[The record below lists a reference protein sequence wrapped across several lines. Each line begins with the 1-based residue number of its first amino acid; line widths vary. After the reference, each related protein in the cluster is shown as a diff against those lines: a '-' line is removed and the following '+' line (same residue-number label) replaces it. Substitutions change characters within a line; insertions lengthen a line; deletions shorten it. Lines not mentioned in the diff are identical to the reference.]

1 VRILIANK
9 YYFMKG
15 GAERLLFN
23 TKAVLEAHG
32 HEVVPFSIRF
42 ARNEPTPYARYF
54 VDPPAG
60 EGAVQLEQFR
70 LRAPDLPRAVLSA
83 FYSAQARRRI
93 REAIRREGV
102 DLVYMLNISNYVSA
116 SIVDG
121 AHAEGVPVVHGLV
134 DYHLVCPNATFNR
147 AGKDRC
153 LDCFPGKYWHGVVHR
168 CVGRSLAAS
177 AMRAAVMFFDDATRI
192 YHRVDAFVCLTPF
205 MREVLARRG
214 FERSKLHV
222 ALTPIDCA
230 GFELGAH
237 DDGTFL
243 YVGRIS
249 REKGIDVLVEA
260 AKLMRSWN
268 SRVLVVG
275 ETSGRHARDCIAR
288 AAQGGGAPV
297 EFLGPRYGDEM
308 LGYLRR
314 CRATVMPSRC
324 IDNLPNALLESL
336 AVGKPIVG
344 SDNEG
349 ITVVVRDGENGLTFR
364 SGDPADLAAKL
375 DALAADADRARHM
388 GLAGRRLVEA
398 EHSPERHYESL
409 MAAFE
414 AARAR
419 RRATRQHGRL
429 AH

>member
-32 HEVVPFSIRF
+32 HEVVPFAVRF
-42 ARNEPTPYARYF
+42 ARNEPTPHARYF

-60 EGAVQLEQFR
+60 EDAVQLEQFR
-70 LRAPDLPRAVLSA
+70 LRPANVPRMMLTA
-83 FYSAQARRRI
+83 FYSPQARRRI
-93 REAIRREGV
+93 REAIRRERV
-102 DLVYMLNISNYVSA
+102 DLVYMINVSNYISP

-121 AHAEGVPVVHGLV
+121 AHAEGVPVVHALV

-147 AGKDRC
+147 PGKDRC

-177 AMRAAVMFFDDATRI
+177 AMRAAVMFFDDLTRI
-192 YHRVDAFVCLTPF
+192 YRRVDAFVCLTPF
-205 MREVLARRG
+205 MRDVLERRG

-222 ALTPIDCA
+222 ALTPIDCT
-230 GFELGAH
+230 GLRVGTE

-243 YVGRIS
+243 YVGRVS
-249 REKGIDVLVEA
+249 REKGVDVLVEA

-268 SRVLVVG
+268 SRVLIIG
-275 ETSGRHARDCIAR
+275 ETSGRHARECVAR

-324 IDNLPNALLESL
+324 IDNLPNALLESF

-344 SDNEG
+344 SDYEG

-364 SGDPADLAAKL
+364 PGDPADLAAKL
-375 DALAADADRARHM
+375 DALAGDVDRARQM

-409 MAAFE
+409 MRAFE
-414 AARAR
+414 AARAHR
-419 RRATRQHGRL
+419 TPAR
-429 AH
+429 